1 MSTPIHP
8 LLCEA
13 GLIPASTLLNHRQ
26 RQYAYRLLSLPDQH
40 LAKNVLPISLRKR
53 DASCQP
59 GELPENTLMWAENTR
74 PTLYGHWLAGQISID
89 HSIDLADGVE
99 PVENMEVDRFTGKI
113 VIQPKKEAI
122 KEAKKYRA
130 GLVMW
135 TDGSKLDHGRV
146 GTAVCWREKVRDL
159 WKEKNFFLCKN
170 KEVLDAELWAISDA
184 LDIAAKEIPN
194 TSVTI
199 FCDSQEA
206 LRVIKRP
213 PSHKQ
218 NRLLRGL
225 IYKKSKKLE
234 SNGRQLTIRWIP
246 SHSGLAGNDKAD
258 QAAKNRA
265 ERGGQQAERWS
276 SLAYIRKNLV
286 QARAQELTRWH
297 ELKIQERENSRRGY
311 YIPWRKE
318 VINPTLA
325 NAPKKYAS
333 RYY

>member
-1 MSTPIHP
+1 
-8 LLCEA
+8 
-13 GLIPASTLLNHRQ
+13 
-26 RQYAYRLLSLPDQH
+26 
-40 LAKNVLPISLRKR
+40 
-53 DASCQP
+53 
-59 GELPENTLMWAENTR
+59 MWTENTR
-74 PTLYGHWLAGQISID
+74 PTLYGYWLAWQISIG
-89 HSIDLADGVE
+89 HSIDLVDGVE
-99 PVENMEVDRFTGKI
+99 PVENMKVDRFTGEI

-213 PSHKQ
+213 PLHKQ
-218 NRLLRGL
+218 NRLLWGV
-225 IYKKSKKLE
+225 IYKKTKKLK
-234 SNGRQLTIRWIP
+234 SNGRQVTI
-246 SHSGLAGNDKAD
+246 
-258 QAAKNRA
+258 
-265 ERGGQQAERWS
+265 
-276 SLAYIRKNLV
+276 
-286 QARAQELTRWH
+286 
-297 ELKIQERENSRRGY
+297 
-311 YIPWRKE
+311 
-318 VINPTLA
+318 
-325 NAPKKYAS
+325 
-333 RYY
+333 